1 MFFFVIKILCMSSM
15 FLINLIS
22 SISIFSIR
30 LLWMI
35 RPCFD
40 IILSSYSRSES
51 DALIISQARSR
62 SLTQLDEMEPGDR
75 GNGGGGSITRRRK
88 LSSAGKVKKT
98 CLLRKLHF
106 LAKTICLVMSV
117 VVWYMFFGE

>member
-1 MFFFVIKILCMSSM
+1 M

-22 SISIFSIR
+22 SSSIFSIR

-40 IILSSYSRSES
+40 IINSSYSRYSES
-51 DALIISQARSR
+51 DALIFSQARSR

-98 CLLRKLHF
+98 F
-106 LAKTICLVMSV
+106 S
-117 VVWYMFFGE
+117 